1 MSESPK
7 DVLLV
12 EDNEIN
18 QLVTNQ
24 ILQREGYV
32 IEIASTGP
40 QALEMLSKQR
50 YRLILMDVQIPE
62 MDGLQIT
69 RVIRDRKSPVLDHEV
84 PVVALTAYNSDED
97 RAACMNAGMDDF
109 IPKPLDLSSFV
120 LTVRSYVGGAA
131 APKRTVRKRKSER
144 ERQTVF
150 DLDELYLRVNGDRDL
165 ATHILR
171 GFLKSLDTRVAEL
184 MNAKG
189 ASDPSGLARAAHT
202 LAGAA
207 GNISAQALRS
217 LLLDLE
223 EAARGGDEER
233 TEKYVATLPEAAARV
248 RRAVEEATQRFSD

>member
-24 ILQREGYV
+24 ILLREGYV
-32 IEIASTGP
+32 IEIASTGR
-40 QALEMLSKQR
+40 QALDMLSKQR

-109 IPKPLDLSSFV
+109 IPKPLDLSSFI
-120 LTVRSYVGGAA
+120 LTVRSYIGGAA

-144 ERQTVF
+144 QRQSLF
-150 DLDELYLRVNGDRDL
+150 DLDELYMRLNGDKEL
-165 ATHILR
+165 AAHILR
-171 GFLKSLDTRVAEL
+171 GFLQSLDARVAEI
-184 MNAKG
+184 MKAER

-223 EAARGGDEER
+223 EAARGGDEAQMAQ
-233 TEKYVATLPEAAARV
+233 YAAALPDAATRV
-248 RRAVEEATQRFSD
+248 RHVIEKAAERSSG